1 MPERREKRK
10 NIDTH
15 QAAGLILEHLIS
27 LESEGKIGQTIYGLR
42 TKAFGNSQ
50 RDERIKYLVEL
61 LLKKGYIK
69 SFQSGEDKTLYVI
82 TGEGRKFY
90 HDKLKD
96 VLDLLK

>member
-1 MPERREKRK
+1 MR
-10 NIDTH
+10 NI
-15 QAAGLILEHLIS
+15 IS
-27 LESEGKIGQTIYGLR
+27 IG
-42 TKAFGNSQ
+42 FNSDI
-50 RDERIKYLVEL
+50 RCSGRVKYLVEL